1 MKEQVSPL
9 VFRVFTNEPIESLKE
24 SIRSHSEAL
33 LRSLEAHN
41 VNGEIHV
48 EVNRHDS
55 EPDSARVRFDF
66 QSEEARR
73 VSADVI
79 VPWLLQTYKTIELPT
94 PEDHEISP
102 APSTDGHPDS
112 GTSVM
117 PELEPNVAEPFLS
130 IEALMAAHALL
141 LQDEIKLQNADDP
154 QFLARVKEFINR
166 GTETGTRLSDND
178 ARRTAQSL
186 LNYWVT
192 VLYRLNQESPDAILA
207 YYVPPDEAAFD
218 ESGCPYIGL
227 SPFREEDKDSFF
239 GRESLIDSIVERLQH
254 KRLVVLVGPSGSGK
268 TSVLNAGVLPKL
280 KNDAELES
288 YNWVYF
294 ATFTPGS
301 EPLANLASVFTDE
314 VQQTAEKLLQQ
325 PAHLRELLN
334 DPNFAGKTCVLVID
348 QFEEL
353 FTICKD
359 DTRRKAF
366 LDALF
371 SLRESP
377 IKHRVILL
385 MRSDQVNQ
393 LIRREALNE
402 VYREAEVRLYPLK
415 EVELH
420 DVIKKPADRIKLK
433 FEPNLISQLLREIYG
448 DPIGLPLLQ
457 FVLLELWAQREGD
470 QITWAAMNR
479 LGSCRDA
486 LINKAERLYESFTA
500 DEKEVMRRIVLRM
513 VRLSDTWEAAT
524 EPVRLE
530 DLYQASDD
538 RGRVNTVLKKLL
550 EANLARISNV
560 SCRSIK
566 GAMDELS
573 ADLPA
578 EILPDYQFELVHQS
592 LAHYWPQVSKWLNEL
607 RESLVTKRRLEL
619 YAANWGILGHGE
631 KGLLDRYQLHEAQTW
646 LESDTAKELG
656 YDADLIP
663 LVKLSRK
670 AINRERLIRWVS
682 WAVAV
687 GVFFVGLIM
696 LMWSEHQ
703 RLKTQTSLRLA
714 LQADSLKNRELDLSL
729 LLNLEAIQK
738 SDEKGPYK
746 TLIDVLSY
754 SPALGAFLQGEK
766 ANWKQVVFG
775 DNGRVYALDVSGKTI
790 QSWDLRSHQK
800 LPEISTPE
808 TLHQNPDVA
817 ANPRFPLLSPDGRS
831 LIFINKTR
839 ALVNWKIS
847 TGEQVIYSPQSKK
860 DDLTEPY
867 TIAYSSDSTKIAWL
881 NNLADNIKI
890 NGDRELSIWDV
901 SAQKNIAQV
910 LVNQAQNVAFSP
922 DNKTVAVVSLRG
934 DVSLFTAADLKQIG
948 KPLSCSPASGGSVPF
963 APIVFSGDSLR
974 LAVMCS
980 DTAIGAWNLSDRKP
994 LGPFERGSS
1003 GGKVDAYSTVT
1014 RLAIDNS
1021 GQLLVAGYGDGG
1033 IVLWDTVTKKK
1044 TEYVNRHRSKVTQI
1058 TFSPDH
1064 QQLITLSEE
1073 GGPQLWARSGFFQGE
1088 LQFQQDLLTGLK
1100 SKTSA
1105 VAFGPDGLIAGAH
1118 EGKVVLWNLAQPSAL
1133 SNQRL
1138 KDVGAPGAL
1147 TADGHL
1153 FVENAQGEIVE
1164 FELTTGRELRKFS
1177 IERTQDGSNSGIRDK
1192 FFAKRSSVMAVRYFD
1207 GTIGIWDLRTGK
1219 LQRTIQVREGGSLDF
1234 SLNQEVAINA
1244 QGNTLVVADEGRIRI
1259 WAIEGTQQVNID
1271 YRAADHATL
1280 ALSADGSRLAAF
1292 YDRTALESSAD
1303 GSTSEAS
1310 EKSGLISVWETATGK
1325 PLGTSI
1331 HSDPEIGR
1339 LEFTNDNTRLI
1350 SLHGD
1355 VLSVWNLASAK
1366 SEFSQTMPM
1375 LDFVL
1380 NPVKDEVAA
1389 SFPDGSIVF
1398 LALADGKEQLRLPA
1412 TLLRGN
1418 QSPLTNLLFSAN
1430 GESLVAG
1437 YFDNSVEL
1445 ISVDPKLFRQ
1455 RACAIANR
1463 KLTQAEVD
1471 LYGVFED
1478 RFLNAFKKFL
1488 GFKEPLDAGCDSL
1501 RVNQ

>member
-1 MKEQVSPL
+1 MKEQASPEVSP
-9 VFRVFTNEPIESLKE
+9 V
-24 SIRSHSEAL
+24 
-33 LRSLEAHN
+33 
-41 VNGEIHV
+41 
-48 EVNRHDS
+48 
-55 EPDSARVRFDF
+55 
-66 QSEEARR
+66 
-73 VSADVI
+73 
-79 VPWLLQTYKTIELPT
+79 
-94 PEDHEISP
+94 
-102 APSTDGHPDS
+102 PSTNGHPDS
-112 GTSVM
+112 ATSVT
-117 PELEPNVAEPFLS
+117 PELEPKVAEPFLS
-130 IEALMAAHALL
+130 IEDLMAAHALL
-141 LQDEIKLQNADDP
+141 LQEEIKLPNTGDP
-154 QFLARVKEFINR
+154 QFLARVKEFMNR
-166 GTETGTRLSDND
+166 GRETGTRLSDND

-192 VLYRLNQESPDAILA
+192 VLYRLNEESPDAILA
-207 YYVPPDEAAFD
+207 YYVPPDEGAFD
-218 ESGCPYIGL
+218 DARCPYIGL

-239 GRESLIDSIVERLQH
+239 GRDSLIDSIVNRLQH

-301 EPLANLASVFTDE
+301 EPLAKLASVFTDE

-325 PAHLRELLN
+325 PKHLRELLN
-334 DPNFAGKTCVLVID
+334 DPKFDSKPCVLVID

-353 FTICKD
+353 FTICKE

-385 MRSDQVNQ
+385 LRSDQVNQ

-402 VYREAEVRLYPLK
+402 VFREAEMRLYPLK
-415 EVELH
+415 EDELH

-433 FEPNLISQLLREIYG
+433 FESNLIPQLLREIYG

-500 DEKEVMRRIVLRM
+500 GEKEVMRLIVLRM

-524 EPVRLE
+524 EPVKLE
-530 DLYQASDD
+530 DLYQASKD
-538 RGRVNTVLKKLL
+538 RSLVNTVLKKLL

-566 GAMDELS
+566 GAMDEVS

-646 LESDTAKELG
+646 LKSDNAKELG

-670 AINRERLIRWVS
+670 AIHRERLIRWIS
-682 WAVAV
+682 WGVALSI
-687 GVFFVGLIM
+687 FFAGLIM
-696 LMWSEHQ
+696 WARWEHE

-714 LQADSLKNRELDLSL
+714 LQADSLKNRELDLGL

-746 TLIDVLSY
+746 TLIEVLSY
-754 SPALGAFLQGEK
+754 SPALAAFLQGEG

-775 DNGRVYALDVSGKTI
+775 DNGRVYALDVSSKTI

-800 LPEISTPE
+800 LPVITTPE

-817 ANPRFPLLSPDGRS
+817 ANPKFPLLSPDGRN
-831 LIFINKTR
+831 LIFISNTG
-839 ALVNWKIS
+839 ALVNWNI
-847 TGEQVIYSPQSKK
+847 GNQEQVLYSPQSKPN
-860 DDLTEPY
+860 DLTEPY

-881 NNLADNIKI
+881 NNVADKIRI

-910 LVNQAQNVAFSP
+910 VVNQAQNVTFSP
-922 DNKTVAVVSLRG
+922 DNKTVAVVNLKG
-934 DVSLFTAADLKQIG
+934 EVTLFTAAGLKQIG
-948 KPLSCSPASGGSVPF
+948 KPLICSTASGGDVF
-963 APIVFSGDSLR
+963 VAQIVFSGDSSR
-974 LAVMCS
+974 LAVTCS
-980 DTAIGAWNLSDRKP
+980 ATAIGAWNLSDRKP

-1003 GGKVDAYSTVT
+1003 ESTVNRPNTVT
-1014 RLAIDNS
+1014 RLAINDS
-1021 GQLLVAGYGDGG
+1021 GQLLVAGYRDGG
-1033 IVLWDTVTKKK
+1033 VVLWDTDTRTK
-1044 TEYVNRHRSKVTQI
+1044 TEYVNRHRSQVTQI
-1058 TFSPDH
+1058 TFSPDY
-1064 QQLITLSEE
+1064 QQLITLSED
-1073 GGPQLWARSGFFQGE
+1073 GGPQLWAISGFFQTE
-1088 LQFQQDLLTGLK
+1088 LEFQQDLLTGLK

-1118 EGKVVLWNLAQPSAL
+1118 EGKVVLWNLAQPSAP
-1133 SNQRL
+1133 SNRRL
-1138 KDVGAPGAL
+1138 KDAGAPVAL

-1164 FELTTGRELRKFS
+1164 FEVITGRELRKFS
-1177 IERTQDGSNSGIRDK
+1177 VERTPDGSNSGIRDK
-1192 FFAKRSSVMAVRYFD
+1192 FFAKSSSVMAVRYFD

-1219 LQRTIQVREGGSLDF
+1219 LQRTIQVSEGGSPDF
-1234 SLNQEVAINA
+1234 SLNQGVAINA
-1244 QGNTLVVADEGRIRI
+1244 QGNTLVVADKGRIGI
-1259 WAIEGTQQVNID
+1259 WALNGTQHVNID

-1325 PLGTSI
+1325 PMGSSI
-1331 HSDPEIGR
+1331 RSDPEIGR
-1339 LEFTNDNTRLI
+1339 LEFTNDNERLI
-1350 SLHGD
+1350 SLHGN
-1355 VLSVWNLASAK
+1355 VLSVWNLATGK
-1366 SEFSQTMPM
+1366 SEFSLTAPM

-1380 NPVKDEVAA
+1380 NPRKDEVAA
-1389 SFPDGSIVF
+1389 SFLDRSIVF

-1412 TLLRGN
+1412 SLLRGN
-1418 QSPLTNLLFSAN
+1418 QSPLTNLLFSAD

-1437 YFDNSVEL
+1437 YFDNSVDL
-1445 ISVDPKLFRQ
+1445 ISVDLRVLRQ

-1463 KLTQAEVD
+1463 KLTLAEVNM
-1471 LYGVFED
+1471 YGVFED
-1478 RFLNAFKKFL
+1478 RFLNTFKKFL